1 MRLDGYFSSQGILS
15 RVEAKKEIRRKKVKV
30 NDKII
35 NDYSYN
41 IKEGDVI
48 KYNDEIITYE
58 EFVYYILNKP
68 EDYVCA
74 REDNISKTV
83 LELID
88 SSRKDLT
95 TVGRLDKDT
104 TGLLII
110 TDDGKTVH
118 DLTSPKKHVDKTYYA
133 DIDGIVKDSDIEK
146 FKNGLDIGDDK
157 LTLPSTLKILS
168 IDEKTNTSKI
178 EVTISEGR
186 YHEVKRMFES
196 IDCKVTTLKRISIG
210 KLNLSDLNIE
220 IGEYKKVTKDE
231 LYNLIYG
238 E

>member
-1 MRLDGYFSSQGILS
+1 M
-15 RVEAKKEIRRKKVKV
+15 
-30 NDKII
+30 
-35 NDYSYN
+35 

-48 KYNDEIITYE
+48 KYNDEVITYE

-157 LTLPSTLKILS
+157 LTLPSILKILS
-168 IDEKTNTSKI
+168 TDEKTNTSKI